1 MATVSLP
8 GGPTLNY
15 RESGRPDAAVVLLL
29 HGLTSSSESWRHVAP
44 ELGKH
49 FRVIAPDARGHGG
62 SEWMRDYSFES
73 MRDDVVR
80 FMQQVGVLAAIV
92 VGHSMGA
99 VTAYDLAAT
108 RPDLI
113 RLLVLEEMPPP
124 DPLTPPKP
132 IPRRPVRGAD
142 YDWRALIAVHR
153 WRNAPPPGWWERAD
167 QIRAQ
172 TLVLGAA
179 HSHLPQD
186 RMGELSRRIPHATF
200 ATMNSNHGGHEDR
213 PSEFLRAV
221 EPFISWYAKK

>member
-15 RESGRPDAAVVLLL
+15 REWGRPDAAVVLAL
-29 HGLTSSSESWRHVAP
+29 HGLASSSESWRHVAP
-44 ELGKH
+44 ELGQR

-80 FMQQVGVLAAIV
+80 FMGRIGVLAAIV

-99 VTAYDLAAT
+99 VTAYDLAAA
-108 RPDLI
+108 RPELI

-124 DPLTPPKP
+124 DPATPPKP
-132 IPRRPVRGAD
+132 IPRHPVRDAD

-153 WRNAPPPGWWERAD
+153 WRNAPPHGWWERAD
-167 QIRAQ
+167 QIQAR
-172 TLVLGAA
+172 TLVLGAT

-186 RMGELSRRIPHATF
+186 RMAELTRRIPHGTF

-213 PSEFLRAV
+213 PSEFLRHV
-221 EPFISWYAKK
+221 EPFISWFAKK

>member
-15 RESGRPDAAVVLLL
+15 REWGRPDAAVVLLL
-29 HGLTSSSESWRHVAP
+29 HGLTSSSDSWRHVAP
-44 ELGKH
+44 ELGEY

-80 FMQQVGVLAAIV
+80 FMEQVGVLAAIV

-124 DPLTPPKP
+124 DPATPPKP
-132 IPRRPVRGAD
+132 IPRRPDPDAE
-142 YDWRALIAVHR
+142 YDWRALITVHR

-167 QIRAQ
+167 QIQAQ
-172 TLVLGAA
+172 TLVLGASD
-179 HSHLPQD
+179 SHLSQD

-213 PSEFLRAV
+213 PSEFLRHV
-221 EPFISWYAKK
+221 EPFISWFAKK

>member
-15 RESGRPDAAVVLLL
+15 REWGRPDAAVVLLL

-44 ELGKH
+44 ELGEH
-49 FRVIAPDARGHGG
+49 FRLIAPDARGHGG

-73 MRDDVVR
+73 MRNDVVG
-80 FMQQVGVLAAIV
+80 FMEQVGVLAAIV

-124 DPLTPPKP
+124 DPATPPRP
-132 IPRRPVRGAD
+132 IPRRPDRDAD
-142 YDWRALIAVHR
+142 YDWRALIAMHR

-167 QIRAQ
+167 RIQAQ
-172 TLVLGAA
+172 TLVLGATD
-179 HSHLPQD
+179 SHLSQD

-200 ATMNSNHGGHEDR
+200 ATMNSNHGGHEER
-213 PSEFLRAV
+213 PSEFLRHV
-221 EPFISWYAKK
+221 EPFISWFAKR